1 MNFCWS
7 QNIIF
12 CNYSKANGKILF
24 SFCWGN
30 QGDANVK
37 YVITAALYEMASMF
51 VLFFC
56 LPESVALHW
65 MKVIIYLND
74 VGICKAWKSLI
85 FTNHPCVFLVR
96 AVTVPPATGHTFL
109 NAIFRSSTYDI
120 IQPDFTCRFLT
131 SQVRLQ
137 QLFYLFLRVYRESWL
152 SDVKNIKA
160 ALK

>member
-1 MNFCWS
+1 MINKTCKNHELMLVTKSCLVFVEGTRVMLTS
-7 QNIIF
+7 
-12 CNYSKANGKILF
+12 
-24 SFCWGN
+24 
-30 QGDANVK
+30 K

-51 VLFFC
+51 YLFFC

-109 NAIFRSSTYDI
+109 NAIFRSATHDI

-137 QLFYLFLRVYRESWL
+137 QLFYLFSESL
-152 SDVKNIKA
+152 
-160 ALK
+160 